1 MSNIQIS
8 IWLYAYLLIDAELRK
23 GMEYYLWASKD
34 LLMIASKGNIYGPLA
49 VWVPHKILIII
60 VQWLIA

>member
-8 IWLYAYLLIDAELRK
+8 IWPYAYLLIDAELRK

-34 LLMIASKGNIYGPLA
+34 LPMIASKANIYGPLA
-49 VWVPHKILIII
+49 VWVPHWILSII
-60 VQWLIA
+60 V